1 MLSFKPVWFKMGFN
15 ECEWNE
21 VVNFCLGGA
30 SSLAC
35 NTEVIQFSQEIF
47 GQAKKW
53 LNVIALEDNLSN
65 HKQPFLELTTF
76 SRDWQCSK
84 TKHCS
89 F

>member
-30 SSLAC
+30 SSLAR

-47 GQAKKW
+47 RQA
-53 LNVIALEDNLSN
+53 
-65 HKQPFLELTTF
+65 
-76 SRDWQCSK
+76 
-84 TKHCS
+84 
-89 F
+89 